1 MQTCPLGRNV
11 GPFYGRCGV
20 DAVTDVRLRGDG
32 GSRGVL
38 WTEALLK
45 GDYKRVF
52 MFSGKG
58 TIFIFG
64 KKYLTEDQQKAIRQ
78 LAAVQ

>member
-1 MQTCPLGRNV
+1 VNYTIFSVPESRLAPQ
-11 GPFYGRCGV
+11 
-20 DAVTDVRLRGDG
+20 AVSGED
-32 GSRGVL
+32 
-38 WTEALLK
+38 
-45 GDYKRVF
+45 KRVF

-58 TIFIFG
+58 TVFIFG